1 MKTVFSR
8 FSFVLA
14 FLCIAAIALVGPGCA
29 QKETI
34 NLTYSIFFPAT
45 HSQAQTAAEWAA
57 EIGRRTDGRVKITLF
72 AGETLSKAPQCY
84 DGVVS
89 GISDI
94 GMSAFA
100 YTRGRF
106 PLLEA
111 LDLPVGYPD
120 GLTASRIANEIAVKY
135 QPAELAEVELMY
147 LHGHGPG
154 ILATRKPVQTVRD
167 ITGLKVRAT
176 GLSAKIVS
184 ALGGVPVS
192 MSQGETYEALQ
203 KGVVDATL
211 CPFETLK
218 GWKHAEVITSAVDTR
233 AIGYTTSMFVVMNK
247 TRWNSLPED
256 IRTIITEVNQEW
268 IDKQGLAWDESD
280 RDAIEYLAS
289 LGHPV
294 VSLTSAD
301 NRALTAA
308 VRPILEEYAAGAES
322 QGLPAQA
329 VLDDILALLAAAR

>member
-1 MKTVFSR
+1 MKRVVF
-8 FSFVLA
+8 
-14 FLCIAAIALVGPGCA
+14 FLGAAAMLFFIGCS
-29 QKETI
+29 KSETI
-34 NLTYSIFFPAT
+34 TLSYSIFFPAT
-45 HSQAQTAAEWAA
+45 HAQAQAAEQWAK
-57 EIGRRTDGRVKITLF
+57 EIEKRTEGRVKIIMY

-120 GLTASRIANEIAVKY
+120 GMTATKIANEIAKKYNPEELSEVKV
-135 QPAELAEVELMY
+135 LY

-154 ILATRKPVQTVRD
+154 ILASRKPVRT
-167 ITGLKVRAT
+167 LKEISSLKIRAT

-184 ALGGVPVS
+184 SLGTVPVS

-211 CPFETLK
+211 CPIETLK
-218 GWKHAEVITSAVDTR
+218 GWKQGEVINYVVDTR
-233 AIGYTTSMFVVMNK
+233 AVGYTTAMYAVMNK
-247 TRWNSLPED
+247 AKWESLPKD
-256 IRTIITEVNQEW
+256 IQTIIEEVNTEW
-268 IDKQGLAWDESD
+268 IEKQGAAWDESD
-280 RDAIEYLAS
+280 REGTTFVES
-289 LGHPV
+289 LGHEFITLAPEEEE
-294 VSLTSAD
+294 
-301 NRALTAA
+301 ALVKAVQPILAEYVDATEAKGLPGAA
-308 VRPILEEYAAGAES
+308 VLADIQAMLKES
-322 QGLPAQA
+322 
-329 VLDDILALLAAAR
+329 R

>member
-1 MKTVFSR
+1 MKRVVF
-8 FSFVLA
+8 FLA
-14 FLCIAAIALVGPGCA
+14 AAALLFLAGCS
-29 QKETI
+29 QSKTI
-34 NLTYSIFFPAT
+34 TLSYSIFFPAT
-45 HSQAQTAAEWAA
+45 HAQAQAAEQWAK
-57 EIGRRTDGRVKITLF
+57 EVEKRTDGRVKITMY

-120 GLTASRIANEIAVKY
+120 GMTATKIANKIVKKY
-135 QPAELAEVELMY
+135 QPEELSEVKVLY

-154 ILATRKPVQTVRD
+154 ILASRKPVKTHKD
-167 ITGLKVRAT
+167 ISTLKIRAT

-184 ALGGVPVS
+184 SLGTVPVS

-211 CPFETLK
+211 CPIETLK
-218 GWKHAEVITSAVDTR
+218 GWKQGEVINYVVDTR
-233 AIGYTTSMFVVMNK
+233 AVGYTTAMYAVMNK
-247 TRWNSLPED
+247 AKWESLPED
-256 IRTIITEVNQEW
+256 IQQIIEEVNDEW
-268 IDKQGLAWDESD
+268 IEKQGAAWDESD
-280 RDAIEYLAS
+280 REGAKFVES
-289 LGHPV
+289 LGHEFITLAPEEEEALV
-294 VSLTSAD
+294 NAVKPILTEYVNATEEK
-301 NRALTAA
+301 NLPGAA
-308 VRPILEEYAAGAES
+308 VLADIQSMLKES
-322 QGLPAQA
+322 
-329 VLDDILALLAAAR
+329 R

>member
-1 MKTVFSR
+1 MKR
-8 FSFVLA
+8 ILYLFVATTLLFLA
-14 FLCIAAIALVGPGCA
+14 GCS
-29 QKETI
+29 QSKTI
-34 NLTYSIFFPAT
+34 TLSYSIFFPAT
-45 HSQAQTAAEWAA
+45 HAQAQAVEQWAQ
-57 EIGRRTDGRVKITLF
+57 EVEKRTEGRVKIIMY

-120 GLTASRIANEIAVKY
+120 GMTATKIANRIFDKY
-135 QPAELAEVELMY
+135 QPEELSEVKVLY

-154 ILATRKPVQTVRD
+154 ILASRKPVKTLKD
-167 ITGLKVRAT
+167 ISSLKIRAT

-184 ALGGVPVS
+184 SLGTVPVS

-211 CPFETLK
+211 CPIETLK
-218 GWKHAEVITSAVDTR
+218 GWKQGEVINYVVDTH
-233 AIGYTTSMFVVMNK
+233 AVGYTTAMYAVMNK
-247 TRWNSLPED
+247 AKWESLPED
-256 IRTIITEVNQEW
+256 IQQIIEEVNNEW
-268 IDKQGLAWDESD
+268 IEKQGAAWDESD
-280 RDAIEYLAS
+280 REGAEFVES
-289 LGHPV
+289 LGHEFITLAPEEEE
-294 VSLTSAD
+294 
-301 NRALTAA
+301 ALVYAVQPILAEYIDATEAKNLPGAA
-308 VRPILEEYAAGAES
+308 VLADI
-322 QGLPAQA
+322 QA
-329 VLDDILALLAAAR
+329 MLKENR

>member
-8 FSFVLA
+8 FSFALA
-14 FLCIAAIALVGPGCA
+14 FLCIAAIALAGTGCA

-34 NLTYSIFFPAT
+34 TLTYSIFFPAT

-72 AGETLSKAPQCY
+72 PGETLSKAPQCY

-218 GWKHAEVITSAVDTR
+218 GWKQAEVITSAVDTR

-280 RDAIEYLAS
+280 RDAIDYLAS

-308 VRPILEEYAAGAES
+308 VRPILEEYATGAES
-322 QGLPAQA
+322 QGLPA
-329 VLDDILALLAAAR
+329 

>member
-1 MKTVFSR
+1 MKVFNW
-8 FSFVLA
+8 FSVAAAAVLA
-14 FLCIAAIALVGPGCA
+14 VAVAFSGTGCA

-34 NLTYSIFFPAT
+34 TLTYSIFFPAT
-45 HSQAQTAAEWAA
+45 HSQAQAAREWAA
-57 EIGRRTDGRVKITLF
+57 EIEQRTDGRVKITIF
-72 AGETLSKAPQCY
+72 PGETLSKAPQCY

-120 GLTASRIANEIAVKY
+120 GITATRIANEIVSKY
-135 QPAELAEVELMY
+135 QPAELSEVTVMY

-154 ILATRKPVQTVRD
+154 ILATRKPVQSVRD
-167 ITGLKVRAT
+167 INGLKIRAT

-218 GWKHAEVITSAVDTR
+218 GWKQAEVITSAVDTR
-233 AIGYTTSMFVVMNK
+233 AIGYTTSMFVVMNTDK
-247 TRWNSLPED
+247 WNALPED
-256 IRTIITEVNQEW
+256 IQNIITEVNTEW

-280 RDAIEYLAS
+280 RDAIDYLAS
-289 LGHPV
+289 LSHNV

-301 NRALTAA
+301 NAALTAA
-308 VRPILEEYAAGAES
+308 VKPILDEYVTAVSA
-322 QGLPAQA
+322 QGLPARP
-329 VLDDILALLAAAR
+329 VLDDILALIAAAR